1 MLFALRKAS
10 RQPQG
15 RSPKNHP
22 PSFPNSQGAEQHP
35 DFLFFLFR
43 RIRKKVVNANKPER
57 REFRINLLRPKKWS
71 ELCVAANAR
80 VKKRRKGTR
89 KPPPFIFDPQFWL
102 VLCYKRAEI
111 SIGFPFAFMIANT
124 PLFAPNCSE
133 ETAAKAQKKQ
143 SEKEINFLSTSFPLE
158 KQWHKIRRAA
168 TETDFSD

>member
-15 RSPKNHP
+15 RSPKTTRPLSPTHKERNNTP
-22 PSFPNSQGAEQHP
+22 IFSFSFSEE
-35 DFLFFLFR
+35 LE
-43 RIRKKVVNANKPER
+43 KKVVNANKPER

>member
-10 RQPQG
+10 RQPQAEAQ
-15 RSPKNHP
+15 NHP

-35 DFLFFLFR
+35 DFPFFLFR

-80 VKKRRKGTR
+80 VKKTKRKR
-89 KPPPFIFDPQFWL
+89 KTSLPYIFDPQFWL

-143 SEKEINFLSTSFPLE
+143 AK
-158 KQWHKIRRAA
+158 KK
-168 TETDFSD
+168 